1 MSVRNIILILVA
13 VAITAGTGLVA
24 RSWISS
30 QRPPPV
36 AAAPPPSVKKTFVLV
51 ADKDLPAGTF
61 IKENLLTWQSWP
73 DEKPHPSYLI
83 KSKDDETQ
91 LEELVGS
98 VVRRGISA
106 GQPITSGRIVKSGDR
121 GFLAAVLRPGYRAV
135 SLRINA
141 TSSIAGLIFPGDR
154 VDIILTHSVKVDGPR
169 RRVSET
175 VLTNVRILAIDQK
188 TNDQDGAP
196 KLGKNATFEVTPKQA
211 EMLSV
216 LSDLGKLSLS
226 LRSLAKDEAELQRLA
241 NSEEPLAETNAEKGK
256 THTWDSEV
264 SHLLRR
270 PSATNQQKVQVIRGG
285 RTTELRFNKGQL
297 VGSISLDPD
306 SADSDSEDTI
316 KMEFKIPKPQS
327 QESEPSSEKK
337 DQ

>member
-36 AAAPPPSVKKTFVLV
+36 AAAPPPPVKKTFVLV

-73 DEKPHPSYLI
+73 DEQPHPSYLI
-83 KSKDDETQ
+83 KNKDDET
-91 LEELVGS
+91 LLFGS

-106 GQPITSGRIVKSGDR
+106 GQPITSGRIVNSGDR

-188 TNDQDGAP
+188 TNDQDSAP

-241 NSEEPLAETNAEKGK
+241 NSEDPLAETNAEKGK

-264 SHLLRR
+264 SHLLRQ
-270 PSATNQQKVQVIRGG
+270 PSASNQQKVQVIRGG

-306 SADSDSEDTI
+306 SADSDSDSEDTI
-316 KMEFKIPKPQS
+316 KMEFKIPKPKS
-327 QESEPSSEKK
+327 QESEPSSEEK

>member
-30 QRPPPV
+30 QRPPTV
-36 AAAPPPSVKKTFVLV
+36 AAAPPPPVKKMLVLV

-61 IKENLLTWQSWP
+61 IKENSLTWQSWS

-83 KSKDDETQ
+83 KNRDDETR
-91 LEELVGS
+91 LYGA
-98 VVRRGISA
+98 VVRRGIAA
-106 GQPITSGRIVKSGDR
+106 GQPITSGRIIKAGDR

-154 VDIILTHSVKVDGPR
+154 VDIILTHSVKADGPS

-188 TNDQDGAP
+188 TDDQDSAP

-241 NSEEPLAETNAEKGK
+241 NSDDPLAEPDPTKGK

-264 SHLLRR
+264 SHLIRR
-270 PSATNQQKVQVIRGG
+270 PSAMNQQKVQVIRGS
-285 RTTELRFNKGQL
+285 RTTELRFDKGQL

-306 SADSDSEDTI
+306 SADSEDTI
-316 KMEFKIPKPQS
+316 KMEFKIPKPRFL
-327 QESEPSSEKK
+327 ESEPSSEEK

>member
-30 QRPPPV
+30 QRPPSV
-36 AAAPPPSVKKTFVLV
+36 AAAPPSPVKKTFILV
-51 ADKDLPAGTF
+51 ADKDLPAGTL

-73 DEKPHPSYLI
+73 DEMPHPSYLI
-83 KSKDDETQ
+83 KNKDDET
-91 LEELVGS
+91 LLVGS
-98 VVRRGISA
+98 VVRRGIAA
-106 GQPITSGRIVKSGDR
+106 GQPITVGRIIKSGER

-135 SLRINA
+135 SLRVNA

-154 VDIILTHSVKVDGPR
+154 VDILLTHSVRADGPK

-188 TNDQDGAP
+188 TDDQDNAP
-196 KLGKNATFEVTPKQA
+196 KVGKNATFEVTPKQA

-216 LSDLGKLSLS
+216 LSGLGKLSLS

-241 NSEEPLAETNAEKGK
+241 NSEDPLAEANAKKGK

-264 SHLLRR
+264 SHLLRQ
-270 PSATNQQKVQVIRGG
+270 PSTTSQQKVQVIRGG

-306 SADSDSEDTI
+306 AADSDSEETI
-316 KMEFKIPKPQS
+316 KMEFKIPKPKS
-327 QESEPSSEKK
+327 QEGEPSSEEK

>member
-1 MSVRNIILILVA
+1 
-13 VAITAGTGLVA
+13 
-24 RSWISS
+24 
-30 QRPPPV
+30 
-36 AAAPPPSVKKTFVLV
+36 
-51 ADKDLPAGTF
+51 
-61 IKENLLTWQSWP
+61 
-73 DEKPHPSYLI
+73 
-83 KSKDDETQ
+83 
-91 LEELVGS
+91 
-98 VVRRGISA
+98 VRRGISA
-106 GQPITSGRIVKSGDR
+106 GQPITRGRSVNSGDR

-135 SLRINA
+135 SLRVNA

-188 TNDQDGAP
+188 TNDQDNAP
-196 KLGKNATFEVTPKQA
+196 KVGKNATFEVTPKQA

-241 NSEEPLAETNAEKGK
+241 NSEEPLAEPNAEKGK

-264 SHLLRR
+264 SHLLRQ

-306 SADSDSEDTI
+306 SADSDSDSEDTI
-316 KMEFKIPKPQS
+316 KMEFKIPKPKS
-327 QESEPSSEKK
+327 QESEPSSQEK

>member
-30 QRPPPV
+30 QRPPTV
-36 AAAPPPSVKKTFVLV
+36 AAAPPPPVKKMLVLV

-61 IKENLLTWQSWP
+61 IKENSLTWQSWS

-83 KSKDDETQ
+83 KNRDDETR
-91 LEELVGS
+91 LYGA

-106 GQPITSGRIVKSGDR
+106 GQPITIGRIIKSGER

-154 VDIILTHSVKVDGPR
+154 VDIILTHSVKADGPS

-188 TNDQDGAP
+188 TDDQDSAP

-241 NSEEPLAETNAEKGK
+241 NSDDPLAEPDPTKGK

-264 SHLLRR
+264 SRLIRR
-270 PSATNQQKVQVIRGG
+270 PSAMNQQKVQVIRGS

-306 SADSDSEDTI
+306 SADSEDTI

-327 QESEPSSEKK
+327 QESGPSSEGK

>member
-1 MSVRNIILILVA
+1 MSVRNIILVLVA

-24 RSWISS
+24 RSWIGR
-30 QRPPPV
+30 QTPPPV
-36 AAAPPPSVKKTFVLV
+36 AAAPPPPVQKMLVLV

-61 IKENLLTWQSWP
+61 IKENSWTWQSWP
-73 DEKPHPSYLI
+73 DGKAHPSYLI
-83 KSKDDETQ
+83 KNKVDEKQ
-91 LEELVGS
+91 LKKLVGS
-98 VVRRGISA
+98 VVRRGIPA
-106 GQPITSGRIVKSGDR
+106 GQPITKGLIIEAGNR

-154 VDIILTHSVKVDGPR
+154 VDIILTHSVKAGGPR

-175 VLTNVRILAIDQK
+175 VLVNVRILAIDQK

-216 LSDLGKLSLS
+216 LTTLGKLSLS
-226 LRSLAKDEAELQRLA
+226 LRSLAKDEAELKRLA
-241 NSEEPLAETNAEKGK
+241 DSGEPFAEPDPAKGK
-256 THTWDSEV
+256 TYTWDSEV
-264 SHLLRR
+264 SSLLRQ
-270 PSATNQQKVQVIRGG
+270 PSVSNQQTVQVIRGS
-285 RTTELRFNKGQL
+285 RTTELRFKKGQL
-297 VGSISLDPD
+297 VGSISLDPE
-306 SADSDSEDTI
+306 SADSDSGDTI

-327 QESEPSSEKK
+327 RESEPSSEEK

>member
-36 AAAPPPSVKKTFVLV
+36 AAAPPPPVKKTFVLV

-83 KSKDDETQ
+83 KNKDDET
-91 LEELVGS
+91 LLFGS

-106 GQPITSGRIVKSGDR
+106 GQPITSGRIIKSGDR

-154 VDIILTHSVKVDGPR
+154 VDILLTHSVKADGPK

-188 TNDQDGAP
+188 TNDQDNAP
-196 KLGKNATFEVTPKQA
+196 KVGKNATFEVTPKQA

-241 NSEEPLAETNAEKGK
+241 NSGDPLAEPDPTKGK

-264 SHLLRR
+264 SNLLRQ

-316 KMEFKIPKPQS
+316 KMEFKIPKPKS
-327 QESEPSSEKK
+327 QESEPSSEEK

>member
-24 RSWISS
+24 RSWIGS

-36 AAAPPPSVKKTFVLV
+36 AAAPPPPVKRMFVLV

-61 IKENLLTWQSWP
+61 IKENSLTWQSWS

-83 KSKDDETQ
+83 KNRDDETR
-91 LEELVGS
+91 LYGA

-106 GQPITSGRIVKSGDR
+106 GQPITSGRIIKAGDR

-154 VDIILTHSVKVDGPR
+154 VDIILTHSVKADGPS

-188 TNDQDGAP
+188 TDDQDSAP

-226 LRSLAKDEAELQRLA
+226 LRSLAMDEAELQRLA
-241 NSEEPLAETNAEKGK
+241 NTDDPLAEPDPTKGK

-264 SHLLRR
+264 SRLIRR
-270 PSATNQQKVQVIRGG
+270 PSAMNQQKVQVIRGS

-316 KMEFKIPKPQS
+316 KMEFKIPKPQY
-327 QESEPSSEKK
+327 QKSEPSSEGK

>member
-1 MSVRNIILILVA
+1 MRNIILILVA

-24 RSWISS
+24 RSWIIG

-36 AAAPPPSVKKTFVLV
+36 VAAPEPQVKKTFVLV
-51 ADKDLPAGTF
+51 ADKDLPAGTL

-73 DEKPHPSYLI
+73 DEQPHPTYLV
-83 KSKDDETQ
+83 KNKDDETRIF
-91 LEELVGS
+91 GA
-98 VVRRGISA
+98 VVRRCIAA
-106 GQPITSGRIVKSGDR
+106 GQPITTGRVIKSGDR

-154 VDIILTHSVKVDGPR
+154 VDIILTHSVANGGPS

-188 TNDQDGAP
+188 TNDQENAP
-196 KLGKNATFEVTPKQA
+196 KVGKNATFEVTPKQA

-241 NSEEPLAETNAEKGK
+241 NSDEPLAETNAEKGK

-264 SHLLRR
+264 SNLLRR
-270 PSATNQQKVQVIRGG
+270 QSATNQQKVQVIRGS

-306 SADSDSEDTI
+306 SADETDSEDTI
-316 KMEFKIPKPQS
+316 KMEFKIPKPKS
-327 QESEPSSEKK
+327 QESGPSSEEK

>member
-36 AAAPPPSVKKTFVLV
+36 AAAPPPPVNKTFVLV

-73 DEKPHPSYLI
+73 DEKPHSSYLI
-83 KSKDDETQ
+83 KNKDDET
-91 LEELVGS
+91 LLFGS

-154 VDIILTHSVKVDGPR
+154 VDIILTHSVKVDGPK

-188 TNDQDGAP
+188 TNDQDSAP
-196 KLGKNATFEVTPKQA
+196 KVGKNATFEVTPKQA

-264 SHLLRR
+264 SNLLRQ

-316 KMEFKIPKPQS
+316 KMEFKMPKLPYQK
-327 QESEPSSEKK
+327 SEPSSEEK

>member
-30 QRPPPV
+30 QRPPTV
-36 AAAPPPSVKKTFVLV
+36 AAAPPPPVKKMLVLV

-61 IKENLLTWQSWP
+61 IKENSLTWQSWS

-83 KSKDDETQ
+83 KNRDDETR
-91 LEELVGS
+91 LYGA

-106 GQPITSGRIVKSGDR
+106 GQPITSGRIVKAGDR

-154 VDIILTHSVKVDGPR
+154 VDIILTHSVKADGPS

-188 TNDQDGAP
+188 TDDQDSAP

-241 NSEEPLAETNAEKGK
+241 NSDDPLAEPDPTKGK

-264 SHLLRR
+264 SHLIRR
-270 PSATNQQKVQVIRGG
+270 PSAMNQQKVQVIRGS

-306 SADSDSEDTI
+306 SADSEGTI

-327 QESEPSSEKK
+327 QESGPSSEGK

>member
-83 KSKDDETQ
+83 KNKDDET
-91 LEELVGS
+91 LLFGS

-188 TNDQDGAP
+188 TNDQDSAP

-241 NSEEPLAETNAEKGK
+241 NSDEPLAETNAEKGK

-264 SHLLRR
+264 SHLLRQ
-270 PSATNQQKVQVIRGG
+270 PSASNQQKVQVIRGG

-306 SADSDSEDTI
+306 SADSDSDSEDTI
-316 KMEFKIPKPQS
+316 KMEFKIPKPKT
-327 QESEPSSEKK
+327 QESEPSSEEK

>member
-36 AAAPPPSVKKTFVLV
+36 AAAPPPPVKKTFVLV

-83 KSKDDETQ
+83 KNKDDE
-91 LEELVGS
+91 EELVGA

-106 GQPITSGRIVKSGDR
+106 GQPITSGRIIKSGER

-154 VDIILTHSVKVDGPR
+154 VDIILTHSVKADGPK

-188 TNDQDGAP
+188 TNDQDNAP
-196 KLGKNATFEVTPKQA
+196 KVGKNATFEVTPKQA

-241 NSEEPLAETNAEKGK
+241 NSEEPLAEANAEKGK

-264 SHLLRR
+264 SHLLRP
-270 PSATNQQKVQVIRGG
+270 PSTTSQQKVQVIRGG

-316 KMEFKIPKPQS
+316 KMEFKIPKPKS
-327 QESEPSSEKK
+327 QESEPSSEEK

>member
-24 RSWISS
+24 RSWIGS

-36 AAAPPPSVKKTFVLV
+36 AAAPPPSVAKMLVLV

-61 IKENLLTWQSWP
+61 LKENSWTWQSWP
-73 DEKPHPSYLI
+73 DQKAHPSYLV
-83 KSKDDETQ
+83 KSKVDDKELQ
-91 LEELVGS
+91 KLVGS
-98 VVRRGISA
+98 VVRRGIPA
-106 GQPITSGRIVKSGDR
+106 GQPITKGRIINAGDR

-135 SLRINA
+135 SLRVNA

-154 VDIILTHSVKVDGPR
+154 VDIILTHSVKAGGAR

-175 VLTNVRILAIDQK
+175 VLINVRILAIDQK
-188 TNDQDGAP
+188 TNDQDSAP
-196 KLGKNATFEVTPKQA
+196 KVGKNATFEVTPKQA

-216 LSDLGKLSLS
+216 LSSLGKLSLS
-226 LRSLAKDEAELQRLA
+226 LRSLARDEAELRRIA
-241 NSEEPLAETNAEKGK
+241 NSDEPLAEPDPAKGT

-264 SHLLRR
+264 SNLLRQ
-270 PSATNQQKVQVIRGG
+270 PSVTNQQKVQVIRGG
-285 RTTELRFNKGQL
+285 KTTELRFNKGQL

-306 SADSDSEDTI
+306 PADSDSEDTI

-327 QESEPSSEKK
+327 RESEPSSDEK
-337 DQ
+337 D

>member
-30 QRPPPV
+30 QRLPTV
-36 AAAPPPSVKKTFVLV
+36 AAAPPPPVKKMLVLV

-61 IKENLLTWQSWP
+61 IKENSWTWQSWP
-73 DEKPHPSYLI
+73 DGKAHPSYLI
-83 KSKDDETQ
+83 KSEVDEQQLKD
-91 LEELVGS
+91 LVGS
-98 VVRRGISA
+98 VVRRGIPA
-106 GQPITSGRIVKSGDR
+106 GQPITKGLIIEAGNR

-154 VDIILTHSVKVDGPR
+154 VDIILTHSVKAGGPR

-175 VLTNVRILAIDQK
+175 VLVNVRILAIDQK

-216 LSDLGKLSLS
+216 LTTLGKLSLS
-226 LRSLAKDEAELQRLA
+226 LRSLAKDEAELKRLA
-241 NSEEPLAETNAEKGK
+241 DSGEPFAEPDPAKGK
-256 THTWDSEV
+256 TYTWDSEV
-264 SHLLRR
+264 SSLLRQ
-270 PSATNQQKVQVIRGG
+270 PSVSNQQTVQVIRGS
-285 RTTELRFNKGQL
+285 RTTELRFKKGQL
-297 VGSISLDPD
+297 VGSISLDPE
-306 SADSDSEDTI
+306 SANSNSEDTI

-327 QESEPSSEKK
+327 RESEPSSEEK